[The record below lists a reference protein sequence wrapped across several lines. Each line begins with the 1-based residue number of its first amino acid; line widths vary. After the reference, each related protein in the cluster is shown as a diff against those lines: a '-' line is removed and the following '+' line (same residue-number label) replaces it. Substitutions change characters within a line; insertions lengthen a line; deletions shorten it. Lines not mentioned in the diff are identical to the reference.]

1 MTDSPSKKSFLLRIS
16 DELHTEIKA
25 AADKSS
31 VSMSAWITKAIR
43 FRLDTEGS
51 LNTLEAEYLVKMGD
65 PGICVDGA
73 ETKPCPDCGNHDFR
87 FSEGNVTCLLCGRT
101 RIKRPPDYSPQ
112 VDGDGMVKVAYK
124 IRDKDGHKLEVSK
137 DRWWE

>member
-43 FRLDTEGS
+43 FRLDTE
-51 LNTLEAEYLVKMGD
+51 
-65 PGICVDGA
+65 
-73 ETKPCPDCGNHDFR
+73 
-87 FSEGNVTCLLCGRT
+87 
-101 RIKRPPDYSPQ
+101 
-112 VDGDGMVKVAYK
+112 
-124 IRDKDGHKLEVSK
+124 
-137 DRWWE
+137 